1 MKYWRKI
8 KNRISDSVNLVES
21 YDNEMGYATEGVNN
35 EKLDAY
41 AEELDNYVNEAETL
55 DCAESS
61 DDDYLVVER
70 QDNIDESS
78 DIEESANWQ
87 VNDYETSE
95 DSEINDEMN
104 GEING
109 EINEHVDDYSF
120 ENSEFNEDSDNE
132 MVDDNIPELTNE
144 KGIYHTLKIGEIIE
158 LTRVKSIN

>member
-70 QDNIDESS
+70 QDDVDESS

-95 DSEINDEMN
+95 DSEINDET
-104 GEING
+104 NG

-132 MVDDNIPELTNE
+132 MVDDNTPESTNE

>member
-21 YDNEMGYATEGVNN
+21 YDNDMGYATEGVNN

-95 DSEINDEMN
+95 DSGINDEM
-104 GEING
+104 NG

-132 MVDDNIPELTNE
+132 MVDDNTPESTNE

-158 LTRVKSIN
+158 YIPPDDN